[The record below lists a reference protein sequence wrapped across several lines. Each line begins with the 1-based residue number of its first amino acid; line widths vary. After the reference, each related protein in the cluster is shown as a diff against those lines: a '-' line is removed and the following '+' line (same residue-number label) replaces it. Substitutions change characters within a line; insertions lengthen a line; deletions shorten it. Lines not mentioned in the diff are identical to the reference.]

1 MTNTGGVPPITST
14 YCAPV
19 PWWCQPIYNTGY
31 YGSSWGY
38 YGPVWTYPW
47 SVGCWS
53 PWYLNDPTPWCHAWV
68 FPWVCHSSYNLIW
81 WHHGYWS
88 NYGSSRVWTSRYWG
102 NSGYDYYSEPVVVYD
117 SDDDEDIP
125 EPELIDREEFRAAL
139 CDGFHRLSQGDPVGA
154 LPLLDSALAG
164 LSDVGMPWLL
174 RSVARLLCDDLDGA
188 EADLMIALELDPSL
202 LAVRWQEDV
211 ILGGEIDSV
220 RAQLWSRLEMN
231 PEDEPAALMLATL
244 ALLSE
249 SVPDAP
255 ARGAISEVL
264 LAGQG
269 NATTIAVHGV
279 LRGETTAEMLSP
291 PAAWLEDPD
300 CSGLLEAIP

>member
-1 MTNTGGVPPITST
+1 
-14 YCAPV
+14 
-19 PWWCQPIYNTGY
+19 
-31 YGSSWGY
+31 
-38 YGPVWTYPW
+38 
-47 SVGCWS
+47 
-53 PWYLNDPTPWCHAWV
+53 
-68 FPWVCHSSYNLIW
+68 VCYSSYNLVW

-102 NSGYDYYSEPVVVYD
+102 NSGYDSYSEPIVVYD
-117 SDDDEDIP
+117 SDDDEYIP

-154 LPLLDSALAG
+154 LPLLDSALEG

-188 EADLMIALELDPSL
+188 EADLTIAIELDPSL
-202 LAVRWQEDV
+202 LLVRWQEDE

-220 RAQLWSRLEMN
+220 REQLWSRLEMI
-231 PEDEPAALMLATL
+231 PEDAPAALMLGTL

-269 NATTIAVHGV
+269 NAATVAVHGV

-291 PAAWLEDPD
+291 AAAWLEDPD